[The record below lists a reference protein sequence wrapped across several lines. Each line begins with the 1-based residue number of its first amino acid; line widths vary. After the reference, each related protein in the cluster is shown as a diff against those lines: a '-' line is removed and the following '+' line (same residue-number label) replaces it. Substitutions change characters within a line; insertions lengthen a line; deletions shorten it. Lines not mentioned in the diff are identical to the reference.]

1 MGLQR
6 RSMAPPLG
14 GFHVVFLVWRDTR
27 HPDGGGSE
35 VYVER
40 MASWLAANGH
50 DVTIVCADHP
60 NAPRNEIRDGVRF
73 RRRGGRLTV
82 YPRGLAY
89 LCSRA
94 GRRADI
100 VIDVQNGLPF
110 FSSLVRRRPILVLLH
125 HLHRE
130 QWQIIYPGP
139 RGRFGWWLESR
150 LAPMAYRRRDYL
162 TVSDASAA
170 DLGHIGVPSQRI
182 HVIHNGIDV
191 PHASACGPRAAT
203 PTVCVLSRLVP
214 HKQVEHAMDVVA
226 RLRGGLPELR
236 LEIVGDGWWRE
247 NLETYAERLGVD
259 DIVTFHGHLDDAAR
273 DAVLARSW
281 VLLAPSVKE
290 GWGIAIMEAAAYG
303 VPAIAY
309 STGGGV
315 RESVLDGH
323 TGLLADDRDELVTAT
338 ARLLADDELRAR
350 MSGAARSRAAQF
362 DWPSSA
368 MKLQSL
374 LEQQIELGQ
383 RLP

>member
-1 MGLQR
+1 MGRQR
-6 RSMAPPLG
+6 PSSAPSPN
-14 GFHVVFLVWRDTR
+14 GFRAVFLVWRDTR

-60 NAPRNEIRDGVRF
+60 DAPRDEIRDGVRF

-110 FSSLVRRRPILVLLH
+110 FSTLVRRGPVLVLVH
-125 HLHRE
+125 HLHHE
-130 QWQIIYPGP
+130 QWQIIYPGA

-150 LAPMAYRRRDYL
+150 LATRVYRRCDYL

-170 DLGHIGVPSQRI
+170 DLAQVGVPPERI
-182 HVIHNGIDV
+182 HVIHNGIDM
-191 PHASACGPRAAT
+191 PHASACGPRSVT
-203 PTVCVLSRLVP
+203 PTLCVVGRLVP
-214 HKQVEHAMDVVA
+214 HKQVEHAMHVVA
-226 RLRGGLPELR
+226 RLRGEMPGLR

-247 NLETYAERLGVD
+247 NLETYAKRHGVGD
-259 DIVTFHGHLDDAAR
+259 VVTFHGHLDDAAR
-273 DAVLARSW
+273 DRVLARSW
-281 VLLAPSVKE
+281 ILLAPSVKE
-290 GWGIAIMEAAAYG
+290 GWGIAIMEAAAHG
-303 VPAIAY
+303 VPAVAY

-315 RESVLDGH
+315 RESVLHGH
-323 TGLLADDRDELVTAT
+323 TGLLANHRDELVTA
-338 ARLLADDELRAR
+338 AAQLLADDELRGR
-350 MSGAARSRAAQF
+350 MSDAARSRAAEF

-374 LEQQIELGQ
+374 LEQQIELNQ